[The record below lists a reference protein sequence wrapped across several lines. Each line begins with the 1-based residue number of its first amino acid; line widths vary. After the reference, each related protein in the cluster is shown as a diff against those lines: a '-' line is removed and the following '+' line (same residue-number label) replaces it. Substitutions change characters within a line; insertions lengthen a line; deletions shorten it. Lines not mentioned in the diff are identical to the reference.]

1 MAALA
6 IKETLGADEA
16 TVAISFTNGEKLKY
30 TEVVGT
36 CESGNI
42 VTFVKKD
49 KQNLSINTDNI
60 NYISFIVRGGNDDD
74 RNTAEY

>member
-1 MAALA
+1 MTAHT
-6 IKETLGADEA
+6 IKEMLGVDEA

-30 TEVVGT
+30 TGVVGT
-36 CESGNI
+36 CESNNI

-60 NYISFIVRGGNDDD
+60 NHISFIIPFIMEGD
-74 RNTAEY
+74 EQ

>member
-1 MAALA
+1 MTAHT
-6 IKETLGADEA
+6 IKEMLGVDEA

-30 TEVVGT
+30 TGVVGT
-36 CESGNI
+36 CESNNI

-60 NYISFIVRGGNDDD
+60 NHISFVISFIMEGG
-74 RNTAEY
+74 EQQ